1 MYGWRTFVQEC
12 IYLSAPHANKHLQ
25 QLLIMS
31 SLELHE
37 LPDILD
43 ETAQFTE
50 WYTLGVYLKLSKGE
64 LDDIEKRLCSQGSK
78 RCKIE
83 LFNLWMKTNHD
94 ASWEQLALA
103 LERCGEIV
111 LADRI
116 RTHHP
121 PPPSPSAAADSHH
134 QLSKATES
142 QPAEPVPDEPSTTIH
157 HQQPVPPSDQQL
169 TTSTV
174 SMPAAPAPVKI
185 KGGFRIHKKSGP
197 RKKIN

>member
-1 MYGWRTFVQEC
+1 
-12 IYLSAPHANKHLQ
+12 
-25 QLLIMS
+25 MS
-31 SLELHE
+31 FLELHE

-50 WYTLGVYLKLSKGE
+50 WYTLGVYLKLSKGD
-64 LDDIEKRLCSQGSK
+64 LDDIEKKLCSQGSK

-103 LERCGEIV
+103 LERCGETV

-121 PPPSPSAAADSHH
+121 PTPSPSAAADSHD
-134 QLSKATES
+134 QLSKV
-142 QPAEPVPDEPSTTIH
+142 AEPSQQNQYLSHRPLYSINNQFPPVSSIQQAQLPRQQRQ
-157 HQQPVPPSDQQL
+157 HQ
-169 TTSTV
+169 
-174 SMPAAPAPVKI
+174 
-185 KGGFRIHKKSGP
+185 
-197 RKKIN
+197 